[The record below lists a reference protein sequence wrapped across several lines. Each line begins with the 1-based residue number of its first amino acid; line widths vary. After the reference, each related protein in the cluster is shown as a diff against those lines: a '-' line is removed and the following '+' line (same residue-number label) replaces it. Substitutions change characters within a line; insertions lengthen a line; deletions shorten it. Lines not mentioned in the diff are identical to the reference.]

1 MSLSVLRTAD
11 AWWVSVPSG
20 AAKVTTTAT
29 TTAELLADRP
39 ALDAAGTGDG
49 GLASTL
55 AAAGTMARLAQARV
69 TAG

>member
-29 TTAELLADRP
+29 TTGELLADRP
-39 ALDAAGTGDG
+39 ALDAAGTGHADG
-49 GLASTL
+49 RPWTASTWCP
-55 AAAGTMARLAQARV
+55 R
-69 TAG
+69 

>member
-29 TTAELLADRP
+29 TAESAE
-39 ALDAAGTGDG
+39 AARYTWNFFICTS
-49 GLASTL
+49 LHS
-55 AAAGTMARLAQARV
+55 
-69 TAG
+69 